1 MAKQTLKSPWPYEG
15 GKTRWSE
22 RIWQAFGDT
31 PDIAPSIYLEPFAG
45 SLAVLLGNPN
55 GPAKREVICD
65 TNPGIA
71 NFWRS
76 IQCDPDAVAR
86 WADYPTIHHD
96 LTARNAW
103 LAKWEVEN
111 AQRMKE
117 DADYFD
123 AKAAGWWAWAKSN
136 MIAGMP
142 GYQAEGRSFVRGNH
156 NGGQGISMQRRDNIP
171 FVRGNHNS
179 GQGISMQ
186 RRDGIPAVTP
196 TDFANGRGAKAGMR
210 DSIPSVCYKGFINR
224 ETQKP
229 EHRGM
234 DATPLDGSRL
244 QPWMRALCER
254 LKGVIVLCRDWQSG
268 LTKPMTME
276 AYMHKHICAVFLD
289 PPYLTADRSTIYAS
303 DHAGDSDAAAI
314 GAYEWAV
321 ERGNQE
327 RYRIAYACH
336 EGDFPTPDGWT
347 CETMQFTGMQGA
359 ERRAKKLDCVM
370 FSPHCFS
377 KRENMDLFA

>member
-1 MAKQTLKSPWPYEG
+1 MANLKAPFPYFG
-15 GKTRWSE
+15 GKQRWAD

-31 PDIAPSIYLEPFAG
+31 PDTAPSIYLEPFAG
-45 SLAVLLGNPN
+45 SLAVLFRNPN

-65 TNPGIA
+65 REPHIA

-96 LTARNAW
+96 LTARDVW
-103 LAKWEVEN
+103 LGKWAVDN
-111 AQRMKE
+111 SDLVRE
-117 DADYFD
+117 DADFYD
-123 AKAAGWWAWAKSN
+123 AKAAGWWAWSMSN
-136 MIAGMP
+136 RIAGMP
-142 GYQAEGRSFVRGNH
+142 GETINRIPLVKNNSV
-156 NGGQGISMQRRDNIP
+156 GGQGVTMQ
-171 FVRGNHNS
+171 
-179 GQGISMQ
+179 
-186 RRDGIPAVTP
+186 RDGIPAVTP

-210 DSIPSVCYKGFINR
+210 DSIPSVCYKGFVNR

-289 PPYLTADRSTIYAS
+289 PPYLTVDRSTIYAS

-370 FSPHCFS
+370 FSQHCFS